1 MALFDLSKL
10 LLQLE
15 QTQQASPEA
24 LRFLMTEPNIE
35 PALFAAADRVRR
47 QHYGTAVY
55 LRGLIEFTNYCKNDC
70 YYCGIRASNTAVK
83 RYRLDEDTIL

>member
-15 QTQQASPEA
+15 QTQQASPKA

-47 QHYGTAVY
+47 QHSTELLSTCVA
-55 LRGLIEFTNYCKNDC
+55 
-70 YYCGIRASNTAVK
+70 
-83 RYRLDEDTIL
+83 

>member
-15 QTQQASPEA
+15 QTQQASPKA

-55 LRGLIEFTNYCKNDC
+55 LRGLIEFTNYCK
-70 YYCGIRASNTAVK
+70 K
-83 RYRLDEDTIL
+83 RLLLLRHPCQQYSGKTLPTG